1 VSGAPSTPQPRAD
14 GDLRVLRPE
23 RLEEWGSDELVW
35 HVLAPVWDA
44 SVAGDP
50 PVHVAVPA
58 GATDGQTWL
67 YAVWWMLR
75 EVNTGG
81 FHQLH
86 WSSAGALAGE
96 LLEGLLA
103 LGAKEY
109 AQLLVE
115 SLELLPPGTP
125 DQAARQEA
133 LELAPAGKLEG
144 LDLRFHALGGTE
156 RLLPLAAAFVR
167 ARPGEFFRD

>member
-1 VSGAPSTPQPRAD
+1 MPPN
-14 GDLRVLRPE
+14 DLRVERPE

-35 HVLAPVWDA
+35 YVIAKVWDA

-50 PVHVAVPA
+50 PVHLEVAE

-86 WSSAGALAGE
+86 WSAAGALAAA
-96 LLEGLLA
+96 LLEGLRA

-115 SLELLPPGTP
+115 SLQLLSSGQGAGAV

-133 LELAPAGKLEG
+133 LDLLPEGRLEG

-167 ARPGEFFRD
+167 ARPGEFFRGL